1 MSIAEPLSQEKQFS
15 LRDLFD
21 LSDALVV
28 ATDVDRKVVYANPA
42 FCSISGYAPEE
53 VQGMHPRTW
62 GSIYTPDSTHEKV
75 KTTLAEGRAWVG
87 RYTNRTKG
95 GDLWVE
101 ERTVQPLFAPDAS
114 VIGYLSMGFHIE
126 NIEPSTERLVTL
138 ESQYVLASSATHEL
152 NNMLGVIHGL
162 AEVNL
167 VTFGERTMVAD
178 RRENLEAILQACQEA
193 ESMVARLR
201 GGLQAPEPQCLDLTR
216 LLRTMQPVLSK
227 TLPKRVTLRLRT
239 PDTPVFVNIDETY
252 LLLMLVN
259 LLKNAGEATH
269 GTPVP
274 QVTLT
279 LTQAGAAGAVAL
291 RVEDNGCGMCKEV
304 QQNLFTPL
312 FTTKSSRGGTGLGM
326 LQVKHFLE
334 THAASFD
341 LESTPGKGTTVKVS
355 LPLNASEC
363 AIC

>member
-1 MSIAEPLSQEKQFS
+1 MSTAEPLSLEKQFS

-28 ATDVDRKVVYANPA
+28 ATNVDKRVVYANPA
-42 FCSISGYAPEE
+42 FCKISGYSADE
-53 VQGMHPRTW
+53 VQGAHPRTW
-62 GSIYTPDSTHEKV
+62 SSIYTPYSTHEKV
-75 KTTLAEGRAWVG
+75 KTALAEGRAWVG
-87 RYTNRTKG
+87 RYTNRTKY

-114 VIGYLSMGFHIE
+114 VIGYLSMGYNVE
-126 NIEPSTERLVTL
+126 DIEPSTERLVTL

-167 VTFGERTMVAD
+167 VTFGEKTMVAD
-178 RRENLEAILQACQEA
+178 RRENLQAILHACQEA
-193 ESMVARLR
+193 EAMVKRLR
-201 GGLQAPEPQCLDLTR
+201 GGLQAPTPQCLDLTR

-227 TLPKRVTLRLRT
+227 TLPKPLMLELAT

-269 GTPVP
+269 GTPRP

-279 LTQAGAAGAVAL
+279 LSQVGAAGAVTL
-291 RVEDNGCGMCKEV
+291 MVEDNGCGMSEEV

-334 THAASFD
+334 THSASFD
-341 LESTPGKGTTVKVS
+341 VESTLGEGTTMKVT
-355 LPLNASEC
+355 LPLNVSKC